1 MSQRSKHDL
10 NIPAGRPTGPVL
22 VVADHDPGL
31 LIQRL
36 LTDAGHETAAATDV
50 DRAIE
55 VLDSSR
61 PACSCVIA
69 DRDSRIA
76 DGVLSLLDRTR
87 SFGPVS
93 LAEVPFVVLGTQTTK
108 QFLLWQSGIDGYV
121 RRPIHARD
129 LLEAI
134 HSVITRSD
142 EDRARLRRE
151 IIDELSKVSF

>member
-1 MSQRSKHDL
+1 MSQPSKHDL
-10 NIPAGRPTGPVL
+10 NIPPGRPTGPVL
-22 VVADHDPGL
+22 VVADKEPAL

-36 LTDAGHETAAATDV
+36 LTDAGHETLHASDV
-50 DRAIE
+50 DHALE
-55 VLDSSR
+55 LLDSSR

-108 QFLLWQSGIDGYV
+108 QFLLWQSGVDGYIQ
-121 RRPIHARD
+121 RPIHARD

-134 HSVITRSD
+134 HSVLARTDI
-142 EDRARLRRE
+142 DRERLRRAM
-151 IIDELSKVSF
+151 IDELSKVTF